1 MATVSKAVAFPP
13 QLQKR
18 GLVVTDATNKIQAA
32 GLDKMNNAHSATEAV
47 VINDA
52 ESKNARFA
60 APLGWDTEIWWQN
73 PMFADLAAL
82 FQVQNHSDFPTPAE
96 LSNWLP
102 DHADVA
108 FVDTILLEQ
117 DGRYYEDFIYQ
128 RCEIPTRLQNWHDFF
143 GALIWCL
150 FPKTKTLLNQL
161 HMAEI
166 AIHGQKVRS
175 KLRNKLTLFDE
186 CGVLVLYQKAAL
198 PVIDAVRQHQW
209 QHAFVDNRLL
219 WSGAVSAQQPA
230 QAQLQAMI
238 FGHAN
243 YEMATRP
250 FIGLT
255 GKMLA
260 IEVQAEF
267 FDWPLRQ
274 RIDFI
279 DTQLSKQIT
288 NNDILQQNNQLT
300 PLPILGIPGWY
311 PANQAPSFYQD
322 VSYFRPKRIKK

>member
-1 MATVSKAVAFPP
+1 MTLSKTLTF
-13 QLQKR
+13 QSKRRKR
-18 GLVVTDATNKIQAA
+18 GLVVIKDVDKNRALAVKEMDA
-32 GLDKMNNAHSATEAV
+32 
-47 VINDA
+47 
-52 ESKNARFA
+52 KNSRFA
-60 APLGWDTEIWWQN
+60 APLTWDSSIWLQN
-73 PMFADLAAL
+73 PIFADIAAL
-82 FQVQNHSDFPTPAE
+82 FAVAKQTDFPSPAM
-96 LSNWLP
+96 LNSWLP
-102 DHADVA
+102 ASAAVS

-117 DGRYYEDFIYQ
+117 DGRYYEEFIYQ
-128 RCEIPTRLQNWHDFF
+128 RREIPTRLNNWHDFF

-150 FPKTKTLLNQL
+150 FPKTKTVLNQL

-166 AIHGQKVRS
+166 ASHGQKSRS

-186 CGVLVLYQKAAL
+186 CGVLVLYHKDAL
-198 PVIDAVRQHQW
+198 PVIEALRQHQW
-209 QHAFVDNRLL
+209 QQAFVDNRYL
-219 WSGAVSAQQPA
+219 WLGAQAAPQSIQQTAQQPKQQLA
-230 QAQLQAMI
+230 PALQAVM

-279 DTQLSKQIT
+279 DTELSKQIA

-300 PLPILGIPGWY
+300 PLPLLGVPGWY
-311 PANQAPSFYQD
+311 AANQAADFYQD
-322 VSYFRPKRIKK
+322 VSYFRPKRTTT

>member
-1 MATVSKAVAFPP
+1 VLNDSDSKSV
-13 QLQKR
+13 
-18 GLVVTDATNKIQAA
+18 
-32 GLDKMNNAHSATEAV
+32 
-47 VINDA
+47 
-52 ESKNARFA
+52 RFA
-60 APLGWDTEIWWQN
+60 APLSWDADIWRQN
-73 PMFADLAAL
+73 AIFADLTAL
-82 FQVQNHSDFPTPAE
+82 FKVQNQSDFPTPAE
-96 LSNWLP
+96 LTSWLP
-102 DHADVA
+102 DHAGVS

-117 DGRYYEDFIYQ
+117 DGRYYEEFIYQ
-128 RCEIPTRLQNWHDFF
+128 RREIPTRLQNWHDFF

-166 AIHGQKVRS
+166 AIHGQKIRS
-175 KLRNKLTLFDE
+175 KLRNKLTLLDE
-186 CGVLVLYQKAAL
+186 CGVLMLYYKDAL
-198 PVIDAVRQHQW
+198 PAIEALRQHQW
-209 QHAFVDNRLL
+209 QSAFVDSRRL
-219 WSGAVSAQQPA
+219 WQGVDSAP
-230 QAQLQAMI
+230 QLQAMI

-260 IEVQAEF
+260 IEVQVEF

-279 DTQLSKQIT
+279 DTELSKQIA

-300 PLPILGIPGWY
+300 PLPLLGVPGWY
-311 PANQAPSFYQD
+311 QANEVADFYQD
-322 VSYFRPKRIKK
+322 VSYFRPKRTKK